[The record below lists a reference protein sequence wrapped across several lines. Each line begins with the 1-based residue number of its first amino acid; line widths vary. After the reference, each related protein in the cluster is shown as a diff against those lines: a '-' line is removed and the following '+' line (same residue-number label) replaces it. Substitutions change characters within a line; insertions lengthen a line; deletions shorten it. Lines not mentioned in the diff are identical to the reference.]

1 MPVINTHQNIAAFL
15 DMLAVSEGTA
25 NHPLTKNRGY
35 DVIVTGLDG
44 KPEIFT
50 DYSDHPF
57 AHGRPAKVFNR
68 RGEKSTASG
77 RYQQLYLF
85 WPHYRKQLALPDFSP
100 LSQDRLAIQLIRER
114 GALDDIR
121 AGRIERA
128 ISRCRNIWASLPGAG
143 YRWRR
148 TGLNGV
154 NTMKKLSLSQM
165 LNVSLALMLALSLI
179 YPQSVAV
186 SFVATW
192 AILATV
198 ICVVAGGVGVYATE
212 YVLERYGRE
221 LPPESLAVK
230 IVTSLFLQP
239 VPWRRR
245 AVALVVM
252 VATFISLVAA
262 GWIFTAL
269 IYLLASVFFRL
280 IRTACRQ
287 RFEGREP
294 CQG

>member
-1 MPVINTHQNIAAFL
+1 
-15 DMLAVSEGTA
+15 
-25 NHPLTKNRGY
+25 
-35 DVIVTGLDG
+35 
-44 KPEIFT
+44 
-50 DYSDHPF
+50 
-57 AHGRPAKVFNR
+57 
-68 RGEKSTASG
+68 
-77 RYQQLYLF
+77 
-85 WPHYRKQLALPDFSP
+85 
-100 LSQDRLAIQLIRER
+100 
-114 GALDDIR
+114 
-121 AGRIERA
+121 
-128 ISRCRNIWASLPGAG
+128 
-143 YRWRR
+143 
-148 TGLNGV
+148 
-154 NTMKKLSLSQM
+154 MKKLSLSLM

-245 AVALVVM
+245 AAALVV
-252 VATFISLVAA
+252 TFISLVAA

-269 IYLLASVFFRL
+269 IYLVASLFFRL
-280 IRTACRQ
+280 IRKACRQ
-287 RFEGREP
+287 RLEGREL
-294 CQG
+294 CQS

>member
-1 MPVINTHQNIAAFL
+1 
-15 DMLAVSEGTA
+15 
-25 NHPLTKNRGY
+25 
-35 DVIVTGLDG
+35 
-44 KPEIFT
+44 
-50 DYSDHPF
+50 
-57 AHGRPAKVFNR
+57 
-68 RGEKSTASG
+68 
-77 RYQQLYLF
+77 
-85 WPHYRKQLALPDFSP
+85 
-100 LSQDRLAIQLIRER
+100 
-114 GALDDIR
+114 
-121 AGRIERA
+121 
-128 ISRCRNIWASLPGAG
+128 
-143 YRWRR
+143 
-148 TGLNGV
+148 
-154 NTMKKLSLSQM
+154 MKKLSLSLM

-186 SFVATW
+186 NFVAAW

-245 AVALVVM
+245 AAALM

-262 GWIFTAL
+262 GGIFTAL
-269 IYLLASVFFRL
+269 IYLVASLFFRL

-287 RFEGREP
+287 RLEGREL
-294 CQG
+294 CQN

>member
-1 MPVINTHQNIAAFL
+1 
-15 DMLAVSEGTA
+15 
-25 NHPLTKNRGY
+25 
-35 DVIVTGLDG
+35 
-44 KPEIFT
+44 
-50 DYSDHPF
+50 
-57 AHGRPAKVFNR
+57 
-68 RGEKSTASG
+68 
-77 RYQQLYLF
+77 
-85 WPHYRKQLALPDFSP
+85 
-100 LSQDRLAIQLIRER
+100 
-114 GALDDIR
+114 
-121 AGRIERA
+121 
-128 ISRCRNIWASLPGAG
+128 
-143 YRWRR
+143 
-148 TGLNGV
+148 
-154 NTMKKLSLSQM
+154 MKKLSLSLM

-186 SFVATW
+186 SFVAAW
-192 AILATV
+192 SILATV

-245 AVALVVM
+245 AAALVVM
-252 VATFISLVAA
+252 VVMVVTFISLVAA

-269 IYLLASVFFRL
+269 IYLVTSVFFRL

-294 CQG
+294 CQS

>member
-1 MPVINTHQNIAAFL
+1 
-15 DMLAVSEGTA
+15 
-25 NHPLTKNRGY
+25 
-35 DVIVTGLDG
+35 
-44 KPEIFT
+44 
-50 DYSDHPF
+50 
-57 AHGRPAKVFNR
+57 
-68 RGEKSTASG
+68 
-77 RYQQLYLF
+77 
-85 WPHYRKQLALPDFSP
+85 
-100 LSQDRLAIQLIRER
+100 
-114 GALDDIR
+114 
-121 AGRIERA
+121 
-128 ISRCRNIWASLPGAG
+128 
-143 YRWRR
+143 
-148 TGLNGV
+148 
-154 NTMKKLSLSQM
+154 
-165 LNVSLALMLALSLI
+165 
-179 YPQSVAV
+179 
-186 SFVATW
+186 FVAAW

-239 VPWRRR
+239 VTWCRR

-269 IYLLASVFFRL
+269 IYLVASVFFRL

-294 CQG
+294 CQR

>member
-1 MPVINTHQNIAAFL
+1 
-15 DMLAVSEGTA
+15 
-25 NHPLTKNRGY
+25 
-35 DVIVTGLDG
+35 
-44 KPEIFT
+44 
-50 DYSDHPF
+50 
-57 AHGRPAKVFNR
+57 
-68 RGEKSTASG
+68 
-77 RYQQLYLF
+77 
-85 WPHYRKQLALPDFSP
+85 
-100 LSQDRLAIQLIRER
+100 
-114 GALDDIR
+114 
-121 AGRIERA
+121 
-128 ISRCRNIWASLPGAG
+128 
-143 YRWRR
+143 
-148 TGLNGV
+148 
-154 NTMKKLSLSQM
+154 MKKLSLSLM

-198 ICVVAGGVGVYATE
+198 ICVVAVYATE

-245 AVALVVM
+245 AAALVVM

-269 IYLLASVFFRL
+269 IYLVASVFFRL

-294 CQG
+294 CQS

>member
-1 MPVINTHQNIAAFL
+1 
-15 DMLAVSEGTA
+15 
-25 NHPLTKNRGY
+25 
-35 DVIVTGLDG
+35 
-44 KPEIFT
+44 
-50 DYSDHPF
+50 
-57 AHGRPAKVFNR
+57 
-68 RGEKSTASG
+68 
-77 RYQQLYLF
+77 
-85 WPHYRKQLALPDFSP
+85 
-100 LSQDRLAIQLIRER
+100 
-114 GALDDIR
+114 
-121 AGRIERA
+121 
-128 ISRCRNIWASLPGAG
+128 
-143 YRWRR
+143 
-148 TGLNGV
+148 
-154 NTMKKLSLSQM
+154 MKKLSLSLM

-186 SFVATW
+186 SFVAAW

-252 VATFISLVAA
+252 ATFISLVAA

-269 IYLLASVFFRL
+269 IYLVVSLFFRL

-294 CQG
+294 CQS

>member
-1 MPVINTHQNIAAFL
+1 
-15 DMLAVSEGTA
+15 
-25 NHPLTKNRGY
+25 
-35 DVIVTGLDG
+35 
-44 KPEIFT
+44 
-50 DYSDHPF
+50 
-57 AHGRPAKVFNR
+57 
-68 RGEKSTASG
+68 
-77 RYQQLYLF
+77 
-85 WPHYRKQLALPDFSP
+85 
-100 LSQDRLAIQLIRER
+100 
-114 GALDDIR
+114 
-121 AGRIERA
+121 
-128 ISRCRNIWASLPGAG
+128 
-143 YRWRR
+143 
-148 TGLNGV
+148 
-154 NTMKKLSLSQM
+154 MKKLSLSLM

-186 SFVATW
+186 SFVA
-192 AILATV
+192 ALATV

-269 IYLLASVFFRL
+269 IYLVASVFFRV

>member
-1 MPVINTHQNIAAFL
+1 
-15 DMLAVSEGTA
+15 
-25 NHPLTKNRGY
+25 
-35 DVIVTGLDG
+35 
-44 KPEIFT
+44 
-50 DYSDHPF
+50 
-57 AHGRPAKVFNR
+57 
-68 RGEKSTASG
+68 
-77 RYQQLYLF
+77 
-85 WPHYRKQLALPDFSP
+85 
-100 LSQDRLAIQLIRER
+100 
-114 GALDDIR
+114 
-121 AGRIERA
+121 
-128 ISRCRNIWASLPGAG
+128 
-143 YRWRR
+143 
-148 TGLNGV
+148 
-154 NTMKKLSLSQM
+154 MKKLSLSLM

-245 AVALVVM
+245 AAALVV
-252 VATFISLVAA
+252 TFISLVAA

-269 IYLLASVFFRL
+269 IYLVASVFFRL

-294 CQG
+294 CQS

>member
-1 MPVINTHQNIAAFL
+1 
-15 DMLAVSEGTA
+15 
-25 NHPLTKNRGY
+25 
-35 DVIVTGLDG
+35 
-44 KPEIFT
+44 
-50 DYSDHPF
+50 
-57 AHGRPAKVFNR
+57 
-68 RGEKSTASG
+68 
-77 RYQQLYLF
+77 
-85 WPHYRKQLALPDFSP
+85 
-100 LSQDRLAIQLIRER
+100 
-114 GALDDIR
+114 
-121 AGRIERA
+121 
-128 ISRCRNIWASLPGAG
+128 
-143 YRWRR
+143 
-148 TGLNGV
+148 
-154 NTMKKLSLSQM
+154 MKKLSLSLM
-165 LNVSLALMLALSLI
+165 LNVSLAMMRALSLI

-245 AVALVVM
+245 AAALVVM
-252 VATFISLVAA
+252 VVMVVTFISLVAA

-269 IYLLASVFFRL
+269 IYLVTSVFFRL

-287 RFEGREP
+287 RFEGREL
-294 CQG
+294 CQS